1 MKIYKYLLLDVVF
14 FLVLLIVQPSIAA
27 EDFPLSIK
35 GWQATVIRL
44 EGVNTS
50 RALAVGQVRQRNAEE
65 YCDRE
70 ADWLRDKSGRKI
82 SKERCIRDVLRQDAV
97 SSIQFPLIAPE
108 KFFAVIS
115 APSP

>member
-50 RALAVGQVRQRNAEE
+50 KSPGGRAGPAAECQRI
-65 YCDRE
+65 
-70 ADWLRDKSGRKI
+70 L
-82 SKERCIRDVLRQDAV
+82 
-97 SSIQFPLIAPE
+97 
-108 KFFAVIS
+108 
-115 APSP
+115 